1 MESKIDSVYQ
11 KIQEKKRVNWAS
23 TLLKEDELQ
32 AETTKEKLDKLI
44 QSQAKIE
51 QSAKDRLLLL
61 KKLKESEI
69 KMEKER
75 SEISQL

>member
-1 MESKIDSVYQ
+1 LESKIDSVYQ